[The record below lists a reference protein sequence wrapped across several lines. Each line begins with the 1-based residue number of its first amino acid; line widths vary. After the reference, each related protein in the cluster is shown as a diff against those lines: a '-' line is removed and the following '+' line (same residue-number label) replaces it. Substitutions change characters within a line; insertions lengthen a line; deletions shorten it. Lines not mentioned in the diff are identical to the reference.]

1 MRNKT
6 DDDAYQQAVPTMN
19 PRKQALPP
27 FTSRREFLKRS
38 GGLVASAAVAGA
50 IATPGYTAEQNTLKV
65 ALIGC
70 GGRGTGAAANA
81 LQTKGPIK
89 LWAMADA
96 FESRLSASYNN
107 LAEKLAAQLDVL
119 RERRF
124 VGLDGFKQAIDTL
137 DRGDLVILAT
147 PPAFRPIH
155 FEHAVERGLHVF
167 MEKSFA
173 VDAPGV
179 RRVLRTGELAKQKN
193 LKVAGGLMWRHDRPR
208 EEVIQRLH
216 DGAIGDLTLL
226 RTYRMHGAVGFQP
239 KAPAMSELAH
249 QIANYSNFTWL
260 NGSFFVDWLIHNID
274 VCCWA
279 KNALP
284 VSAQGMGGRQVR
296 TEPDQMFD
304 HYSVEYAFADGTRLL
319 AQGRHINKCW
329 DLFSDFADGAK
340 GSAVIMENLSTPNP
354 RIYSCHAQVP
364 ANEVWRY
371 AGPPCEPYQVEFDRL
386 LDAIRNDRP
395 YNESERCARACLTAI
410 LGRMAVESG
419 QLLTWDE
426 AFASSIELAPGLDQ
440 FTLESKPPVQPDE
453 HGHYPLPVPGATP
466 VL

>member
-1 MRNKT
+1 
-6 DDDAYQQAVPTMN
+6 MN
-19 PRKQALPP
+19 PPAPP
-27 FTSRREFLKRS
+27 PTPTTSRRAFLKRS
-38 GGLVASAAVAGA
+38 GRLVAGGAVAGA
-50 IATPGYTAEQNTLKV
+50 LTRPGYAAEQNTIKV

-70 GGRGTGAAANA
+70 GGRGTGAVANA
-81 LQTKGPIK
+81 LQTSGPIK

-96 FESRLSASYNN
+96 FESRLTTSLGN
-107 LAEKLAAQLDVL
+107 LKEKFAAQLDVP
-119 RERRF
+119 RERQF
-124 VGLDGFKQAIDTL
+124 VGLDGFKKAIDSL
-137 DRGDLVILAT
+137 GRGDLVILAT
-147 PPAFRPIH
+147 PPAFRPLH
-155 FEHAVERGLHVF
+155 LEYAVERGVHVF
-167 MEKSFA
+167 MEKSFG

-179 RRVLRTGELAKQKN
+179 RRILRAGEAARSKN
-193 LKVAGGLMWRHDRPR
+193 LKIAGGLMWRHDRPR
-208 EEVIQRLH
+208 QEVIQRLH
-216 DGAIGDLTLL
+216 DGAIGDLILL

-239 KAPAMSELAH
+239 KTPGQRELAH

-329 DLFSDFADGAK
+329 DVFSDFANGAK
-340 GSAVIMENLSTPNP
+340 GSALIMENLSTPNP
-354 RIYSCHAQVP
+354 RIYSGHEQTP
-364 ANEVWRY
+364 ANVVWRY
-371 AGPPCEPYQVEFDRL
+371 TGPPCEPYQVEFDL
-386 LDAIRNDRP
+386 LLEAIRNDRP
-395 YNESERCARACLTAI
+395 YNETERCAKACLTAI

-419 QLLTWDE
+419 RLLTWDE
-426 AFASSIELAPGLDQ
+426 AFASNVELAPGLDR
-440 FTLESKPPVQPDE
+440 FTLESKPPVEPDSA
-453 HGHYPLPVPGATP
+453 GRYPLPVPGSTE

>member
-1 MRNKT
+1 
-6 DDDAYQQAVPTMN
+6 MN
-19 PRKQALPP
+19 PPTQSLTPV
-27 FTSRREFLKRS
+27 TSRRAFLRQS
-38 GGLVASAAVAGA
+38 SSLVAGAAVAGA
-50 IATPGYTAEQNTLKV
+50 IATPGYTAEQNTVKV

-70 GGRGTGAAANA
+70 GGRGTGAVANA
-81 LQTKGPIK
+81 LQTAGPIK

-96 FESRLSASYNN
+96 FGGRLLASLNN
-107 LAEKLAAQLDVL
+107 LKPQFTAQLDVP
-119 RERRF
+119 RERQF
-124 VGLDGFKQAIDTL
+124 TGLEGFKQAIDTL

-155 FEHAVERGLHVF
+155 LEYAVARGVHVF
-167 MEKSFA
+167 MEKSFG

-179 RRVLRTGELAKQKN
+179 RRILRAGEAAKPKN
-193 LKVAGGLMWRHDRPR
+193 LKIAGGLMWRHDRPR
-208 EEVIQRLH
+208 QEVIQRLH
-216 DGAIGDLTLL
+216 DGAIGNLVLL

-239 KAPAMSELAH
+239 KAPGQSELAH

-329 DLFSDFADGAK
+329 DLFSDFADGAQ
-340 GSAVIMENLSTPNP
+340 GSAVIMESLSTPNP
-354 RIYSCHAQVP
+354 RIYSNHSQVP
-364 ANEVWRY
+364 ANETWRY
-371 AGPPCEPYQVEFDRL
+371 TGPPCEPYQVEFDL
-386 LDAIRNDRP
+386 LLEAIRHDLP

-410 LGRMAVESG
+410 LGRMAVDSG
-419 QLLTWDE
+419 QLLTWDQ
-426 AFASSIELAPGLDQ
+426 AFASNVELAPGLDQ
-440 FTLESKPPVQPDE
+440 LTLESPPPVQPDE
-453 HGHYPLPVPGATP
+453 RGHYPLPVPGATE

>member
-1 MRNKT
+1 
-6 DDDAYQQAVPTMN
+6 MN
-19 PRKQALPP
+19 PRTPNLTAL
-27 FTSRREFLKRS
+27 TSRREFLRS
-38 GGLVASAAVAGA
+38 TTGLVAGAAVAGA
-50 IATPGYTAEQNTLKV
+50 TATPGYTAEHNTLKV

-81 LQTKGPIK
+81 LQTRGPIK

-96 FESRLSASYNN
+96 FESRLSASFNN
-107 LAEKLAAQLDVL
+107 LAEKFAAQLDVT

-124 VGLDGFKQAIDTL
+124 VGLEGFKKAIDTL
-137 DRGDLVILAT
+137 DRGDLAILAT

-155 FEHAVERGLHVF
+155 FEQAVERGVHVF

-179 RRVLRTGELAKQKN
+179 RRVLRTGELARLKN
-193 LKVAGGLMWRHDRPR
+193 LKIAGGLMWRHDRPR

-216 DGAIGDLTLL
+216 DGAIGDLILL

-239 KAPAMSELAH
+239 KAPGMSELAH

-304 HYSVEYAFADGTRLL
+304 HYLVEYAFADGTRLL

-329 DLFSDFADGAK
+329 DLFSDLANGAK

-354 RIYSCHAQVP
+354 RIYSSHAQNP
-364 ANEVWRY
+364 AHEVWRY
-371 AGPPCEPYQVEFDRL
+371 AAPPGDPYQVEFDLL

-395 YNESERCARACLTAI
+395 YNESERCARACMTAI

-419 QLLTWDE
+419 QQLTWDE
-426 AFASSIELAPGLDQ
+426 AFASSIELAPGLDR
-440 FTLESKPPVQPDE
+440 FTLESPPPVQPDE
-453 HGHYPLPVPGATP
+453 QGRYPLPVPGATR
-466 VL
+466 VV